1 MAVKSQSHPHSPVP
15 VALYAR
21 VSTRR
26 PQSRPDGRLQSQDPE
41 NQLQALRQHAAG
53 HPDWIVTEYID
64 RETGTK
70 GEDTRQAYRMLMADI
85 RSGKVKLVLV
95 WALDRFSREGALPV
109 MQTLAEMATHGCDW
123 YSLQEPVLNVAGPF
137 KDVLVS
143 LFATMAKIEAGRH
156 KDRVH
161 AGLARARA
169 QGKHIGRRHVDVPDA
184 VMELIRQGKSL
195 REVEQITRAGGGRGI
210 SRATLAR
217 VMRHARQA
225 GQITRSDTV

>member
-1 MAVKSQSHPHSPVP
+1 MPTPTPTRIP

-26 PQSRPDGRLQSQDPE
+26 PQSRPDGRSQSQDPE

-53 HPDWIVTEYID
+53 HPDWAVTEYID

-70 GEDTRQAYRMLMADI
+70 GEDTRAEYRRLMTDI
-85 RSGKVKLVLV
+85 RQGRVKLVLV

-109 MQTLAEMATHGCDW
+109 MQTLAEMAAHGCNW

-161 AGLARARA
+161 AGLARARS
-169 QGKHIGRRHVDVPDA
+169 QGKHIGRRPVTVPDG
-184 VMELIRQGKSL
+184 VMDLIRQGRSL
-195 REVEQITRAGGGRGI
+195 RDVEEITRAGGGKGI

-217 VMRHARQA
+217 AIRAYRQQQ
-225 GQITRSDTV
+225 GQRVPPHPDIAV